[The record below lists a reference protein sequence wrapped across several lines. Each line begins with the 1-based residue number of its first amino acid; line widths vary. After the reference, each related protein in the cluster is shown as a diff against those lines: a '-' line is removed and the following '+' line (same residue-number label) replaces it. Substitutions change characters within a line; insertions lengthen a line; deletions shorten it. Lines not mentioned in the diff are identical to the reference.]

1 MAEYMPDFINMTS
14 VEALRYAKQESGKT
28 AGEIAGAIGVSLAVV
43 NRYLRLKNNYSPSLE
58 ILPKLCAAMGNTL
71 ILDWLMAQT
80 GKKTHIE
87 PAKSRA
93 EVFTSVSKAMAA
105 LGEVSRILVET
116 EGCGIDAEK
125 AKAIRGAVEEVKK
138 ACEIIQGQLQRV
150 ASSSPKKPLVLRQN
164 TSPSKKSKI

>member
-58 ILPKLCAAMGNTL
+58 ILPKLCAAMGNTV
-71 ILDWLMAQT
+71 ILDWLAAQT

-93 EVFTSVSKAMAA
+93 EVFTSVSKAMVA
-105 LGEVSRILVET
+105 LGEVSKILIAT

-125 AKAIRGAVEEVKK
+125 AKAIRGAVEEVKR
-138 ACEIIQGQLQRV
+138 ACEIVQGQLQMV
-150 ASSSPKKPLVLRQN
+150 ASSSPQKPLVLYQLVP
-164 TSPSKKSKI
+164 PSKKSKI